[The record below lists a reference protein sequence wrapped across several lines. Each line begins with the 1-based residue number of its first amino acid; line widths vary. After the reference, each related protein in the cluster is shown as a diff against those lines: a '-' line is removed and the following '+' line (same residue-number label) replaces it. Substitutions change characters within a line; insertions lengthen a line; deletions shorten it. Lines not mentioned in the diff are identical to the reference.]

1 MDKYEILEKSRNEN
15 QNEDL
20 YTTEVENKAQKF
32 SGIVAVNVAF
42 ALMLI
47 ERIILDDKN
56 NLGYTL
62 IIGASGTA
70 FLYYR
75 GIKLKKKKDIVFAV
89 ITTVMTV
96 FVAVEYFLALR

>member
-20 YTTEVENKAQKF
+20 YTNEVETKAQKF
-32 SGIVAVNVAF
+32 SGAAAVNVAF

-47 ERIILDDKN
+47 ERIIFDKN
-56 NLGYTL
+56 YNLGYIL
-62 IIGASGTA
+62 IIGASNAA
-70 FLYYR
+70 FWYYR
-75 GIKLKKKKDIVFAV
+75 GIKFKRKKDIVFAV
-89 ITTVMTV
+89 ITTIITV